1 MDIEISPKKYNNLTK
16 DERDDL
22 YSLNY
27 DLPIII
33 KDADKVS
40 VIVAWAREDYLIEV
54 HLQLDETEVY
64 EEVPN
69 DPNVLVKL

>member
-27 DLPIII
+27 DLSIII

-40 VIVAWAREDYLIEV
+40 VIVVWAREDYLIEV